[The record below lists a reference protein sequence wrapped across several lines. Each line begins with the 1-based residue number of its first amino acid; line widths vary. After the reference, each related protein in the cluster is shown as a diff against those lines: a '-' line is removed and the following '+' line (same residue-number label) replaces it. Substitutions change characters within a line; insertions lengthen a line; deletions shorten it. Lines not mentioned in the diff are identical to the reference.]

1 MIHGLVLTSQNF
13 PSLLPIP
20 RDEGGMEDH
29 LFQGDLGWGRG
40 FLNRSLAHV
49 VVHLGT
55 SSAGIGTDLPGI
67 L

>member
-1 MIHGLVLTSQNF
+1 
-13 PSLLPIP
+13 
-20 RDEGGMEDH
+20 MEDH